1 MMCVSSVDFFYRIEQ
16 EEEDVS
22 GVKFG
27 ASNEYELCQKKSGIT
42 YIHTLTGSK

>member
-1 MMCVSSVDFFYRIEQ
+1 MYVIVNSVDFFYRIEQ

-27 ASNEYELCQKKSGIT
+27 ASNECELCQKIPAGIT
-42 YIHTLTGSK
+42 

>member
-1 MMCVSSVDFFYRIEQ
+1 MNSVDFFYRIEH

-27 ASNEYELCQKKSGIT
+27 ASNECELCQKSGIT
-42 YIHTLTGSK
+42 YIQHYRQ

>member
-27 ASNEYELCQKKSGIT
+27 ASNECELSKEVRNNIHT
-42 YIHTLTGSK
+42 YITGGK